1 MQSTKKNTASKK
13 QITSNTI
20 YTIAGALVLNGVLQ
34 LFVYPNLNKRMG
46 AAEIGVVLYI
56 MAFVNILG
64 PSIGQAMNNSRLVL
78 RRDLDVTNGDY
89 NLSILLFGTAGMI
102 VSLIMMRSSLVKSQG
117 STHMGLIPLV
127 VLSGLLILTTIYRY
141 YGDVEY
147 RLTLN
152 YRHYFLYYLI
162 CSIGYLGGYL
172 LYRVTGNWF
181 LIFLAG
187 ECAALIYVTAG
198 GHIFRPLLNRS
209 SLFPTVL
216 QRGAILTLSYF
227 ITNLTLNIDRLY
239 LNNTLGSESV
249 TIYYVVSLIGKTLVL
264 FVAPIN
270 TIIISYMTKSKQKT
284 GRGQFLKLAGAGI
297 AVSLV
302 FWVLCQIG
310 TPIFIRL
317 FYPDLAEA
325 SRPLITVVNLTQILA
340 MLSAYLF
347 IIVLTFTSER
357 WQLGLQIAHLF
368 LLLILISILTPR
380 GGLYGFSAAVLIAN
394 CIRIGAVLVLGLA
407 KAEAGGLF

>member
-1 MQSTKKNTASKK
+1 MQMNKKPTGSKK

-34 LFVYPNLNKRMG
+34 LFVYPRLNARMG
-46 AAEIGVVLYI
+46 AAEIGIVLYI

-89 NLSILLFGTAGMI
+89 NLSILLFGLAGTI
-102 VSLIMMRSSLVKSQG
+102 ASIIMMHGSLLKSQN
-117 STHMGLIPLV
+117 SMHMGFFWLV
-127 VLSGLLILTTIYRY
+127 LLSGLLILATIYRY

-147 RLTLN
+147 RLSLN
-152 YRHYFLYYLI
+152 YRSYFIYFLI
-162 CSIGYLGGYL
+162 CSIGYLCGYL
-172 LYRVTGNWF
+172 LYLATGNWF
-181 LIFLAG
+181 LIFLVG
-187 ECAALIYVTAG
+187 ECAALAYVTIG
-198 GHIFRPLLNRS
+198 GHIFRPLTNVS
-209 SLFPTVL
+209 KLFPTVL
-216 QRGAILTLSYF
+216 QRGAVLTLSYF
-227 ITNLTLNIDRLY
+227 VTNLTLNIDRLY

-284 GRGQFLKLAGAGI
+284 GRSQFMKLAGAGI

-302 FWVLCQIG
+302 FWLLCQIG

-325 SRPLITVVNLTQILA
+325 SGPLVTVVNLTQILA

-357 WQLGLQIAHLF
+357 WQLGLQVTHLVI
-368 LLLILISILTPR
+368 LLILISILTPR
-380 GGLYGFSAAVLIAN
+380 GGLYGFSVAVLIAN
-394 CIRIGAVLVLGLA
+394 CIRIGAVLALGLM
-407 KAEAGGLF
+407 KAGR

>member
-1 MQSTKKNTASKK
+1 MQMSKKSTGSKK

-34 LFVYPNLNKRMG
+34 LFVYPRLNARMG
-46 AAEIGVVLYI
+46 SAEIGIVLYI

-89 NLSILLFGTAGMI
+89 NLSIFLFGIAGMI
-102 VSLIMMRSSLVKSQG
+102 VSLVMMHDSLVQSQD
-117 STHMGLIPLV
+117 STHMGLIVLA
-127 VLSGLLILTTIYRY
+127 VLSGLLILATVYRY

-152 YRHYFLYYLI
+152 YRNYFKYYLI

-172 LYRVTGNWF
+172 LYLATGNWF
-181 LIFLAG
+181 LIFLTG
-187 ECAALIYVTAG
+187 ECAALVYVTAG

-209 SLFPTVL
+209 ALFPIVL

-227 ITNLTLNIDRLY
+227 VTNLTLNMDRLY

-284 GRGQFLKLAGAGI
+284 GRSQFIRLAGAGI

-302 FWVLCQIG
+302 FWLLCQIG

-317 FYPDLAEA
+317 FYPDLAAA
-325 SRPLITVVNLTQILA
+325 SGPLVTVVNLTQILA

-357 WQLGLQIAHLF
+357 WQLGLQIAHLCI
-368 LLLILISILTPR
+368 LLILISILTPR
-380 GGLYGFSAAVLIAN
+380 GGLYGFSIAVLIAN
-394 CIRIGAVLVLGLA
+394 CIRIGAVLVLGLVKA
-407 KAEAGGLF
+407 KE